1 MNRSQCVR
9 NQWSRI
15 GVPAQILFLSAF
27 LAGGASLRA
36 QDAWTVVGPA
46 GGDARALTS
55 FPGQPKHLL
64 LGTTNSWLYESVDEG
79 ASWHRLAKLGS
90 NDGFVLDSIVVDA
103 ADPTTI
109 YVGTWNNST
118 DGGLWIS
125 HDAGRTWSQPAQLK
139 GQPVHA
145 LAQAPSDA
153 KILYAG
159 TLQGVFRSIDG
170 GATWDQISPA
180 DSHEIHEIESLAVDP
195 ENADTVYAGTWHLP
209 WKTADGGKTWHNIKQ
224 GLIVDSD
231 VFSIIVDPEHPH
243 VVYLSACSGIY
254 KSENAG
260 TLFRR
265 IQGIPSE
272 ARRTRSL
279 MQDPQKRE
287 VVYAGTTEGLYKTEN
302 AGKTFKRMTDPDVVV
317 NAVYVDPGDSNHVL
331 LATDRGGVLVS
342 EDGGATFAPS
352 NQGISERKVAAVLVD
367 RDHPEVL
374 YAGVVNDKKYG
385 GVFRS
390 SDGAAHWEQLGTGL
404 AGNDVFTLAQTK
416 DGQVVAGTSHGIF
429 VLGAG
434 GSSAEPGDPALDVSA
449 AGNDRADKNKRRR
462 ASAVTLAADATA
474 AGAGDHSGSESGSGS
489 AAGLG
494 DGSAS
499 GSAAQSG
506 ALTWI
511 PRNSIANTVTK
522 TITQTHMH
530 TKVNI
535 EKQVQAP
542 AIELAS
548 QVNALDVSSDVWVA
562 ATGYG
567 LVTSRDQGASWQG
580 GPVMGEGDYLSV
592 TVDGNNMVAARADGV
607 VISKDAG
614 KSWWPMGLPTM
625 LTRIHRVVFSP
636 DGTLWLGAREGVYL
650 SRDMGQS
657 WMWLHR
663 LPFRDVDDLSYDR
676 ESKRIL
682 VSSRSSDQVYA
693 IDPKTMTWNW
703 WRTGYDIVAI
713 RSAGARL
720 VAASLDDGVL
730 VGPELSAAV
739 SPPAAGASAAP

>member
-1 MNRSQCVR
+1 L
-9 NQWSRI
+9 
-15 GVPAQILFLSAF
+15 GKAAQIFLLIALLF
-27 LAGGASLRA
+27 GAVCLRA
-36 QDAWTVVGPA
+36 ESPWTVVGPA
-46 GGDARALTS
+46 GGDARALAS
-55 FPGQPKHLL
+55 FPAQPKHLL

-90 NDGFVLDSIVVDA
+90 GDAFVLDSIVVDSE
-103 ADPTTI
+103 DPATI
-109 YVGTWNNST
+109 YVGAWNNST
-118 DGGLWIS
+118 DGGVWIS
-125 HDAGRTWSQPAQLK
+125 RDSGRTWSEPAQLK

-145 LAQAPSDA
+145 LAQAPSDPH
-153 KILYAG
+153 ILYAG
-159 TLQGVFRSIDG
+159 TLQGVFRSSDNG
-170 GATWDQISPA
+170 TTWTEISPP
-180 DSHEIHEIESLAVDP
+180 DSHEIHEIESLAIDP
-195 ENADTVYAGTWHLP
+195 GNPDTVYAGTWHLP

-231 VFSIIVDPEHPH
+231 VFSIIVDPEHPKI
-243 VVYLSACSGIY
+243 VYLSACSGIY

-260 TLFRR
+260 VLFRK

-279 MQDPQKRE
+279 MQDPEKRD

-302 AGKTFKRMTDPDVVV
+302 AGKTFKRMTDSDVVV
-317 NAVYVDPGDSNHVL
+317 NAVYVDPSDSSRVL
-331 LATDRGGVLVS
+331 LATDRSGVLVS
-342 EDGGATFAPS
+342 DDGGATFAPS

-367 RDHPEVL
+367 REHPEVL

-390 SDGAAHWEQLGTGL
+390 SDGGAHWEQLGSGL
-404 AGNDVFTLAQTK
+404 DGRDVFALAETG
-416 DGQVVAGTSHGIF
+416 DGRVVAGTSHGVF
-429 VLGAG
+429 VLE
-434 GSSAEPGDPALDVSA
+434 SGDPPAASEGKSDPAPAASPARAKRRRDSAPASPPAPAADGTA
-449 AGNDRADKNKRRR
+449 AGNAP
-462 ASAVTLAADATA
+462 ASVV
-474 AGAGDHSGSESGSGS
+474 
-489 AAGLG
+489 
-494 DGSAS
+494 
-499 GSAAQSG
+499 
-506 ALTWI
+506 LTWI
-511 PRNSIANTVTK
+511 PRNTIANTVTK

-542 AIELAS
+542 AIELES
-548 QVNALDVSSDVWVA
+548 PVNALDVSGDVWAA

-567 LVTSRDQGASWQG
+567 VVTSSDQGASWQG
-580 GPVMGEGDYLSV
+580 GPVMGAGDYLSV
-592 TVDGNNMVAARADGV
+592 TVNGKNMVAARADSV
-607 VISKDAG
+607 AISTDAG

-650 SRDMGQS
+650 SRDLGKS
-657 WMWLHR
+657 WMWVHR
-663 LPFRDVDDLSYDR
+663 LPFRDVDDLSYDA
-676 ESKRIL
+676 ESMRIL

-703 WRTGYDIVAI
+703 WQTGYDIVLI
-713 RSAGARL
+713 RAAGDRL

-739 SPPAAGASAAP
+739 SAPAGGASATP